1 MFYFPQE
8 VFDLLVAKN
17 GTVKDLIPILQKKA
31 NLSDETIQAI
41 RFFEAHNNKFY
52 KELSEDFAVVSIT
65 DFVTLY
71 AESIPE
77 EERNADQGFQIIYGF
92 HFDKE
97 PNKPHG
103 VPFKFIIKPVS
114 LSGDFLAIANSLF
127 RENLSKIPRSGCPE
141 ELASKESSLK
151 R

>member
-1 MFYFPQE
+1 MFSSYQE

-17 GTVKDLIPILQKKA
+17 GTVKDLIPLLQKKA

-65 DFVTLY
+65 DFVTLF

-77 EERNADQGFQIIYGF
+77 EELNADQGYQIIYGF

-114 LSGDFLAIANSLF
+114 LSAGFLAITNPIF
-127 RENLSKIPRSGCPE
+127 RENLSRIPRSGCPE
-141 ELASKESSLK
+141 ELASKESNLK

>member
-1 MFYFPQE
+1 MVSFSQE

-52 KELSEDFAVVSIT
+52 KELPEDFTVTGIN
-65 DFVTLY
+65 DFVTLF

-77 EERNADQGFQIIYGF
+77 EERNADQGYQIIYGF
-92 HFDKE
+92 HFEKE

-114 LSGDFLAIANSLF
+114 LSGGFLAIAKRIL
-127 RENLSKIPRSGCPE
+127 RGNLSRIPRSGCPE
-141 ELASKESSLK
+141 ELASKGSSLK

>member
-1 MFYFPQE
+1 MYYFCQE

-41 RFFEAHNNKFY
+41 RFFEAHTNKFY
-52 KELSEDFAVVSIT
+52 KELSEDFAVASIT
-65 DFVTLY
+65 DFVTLF

-77 EERNADQGFQIIYGF
+77 DERNADQGYQVIYGF

-114 LSGDFLAIANSLF
+114 LSVVFLAIAKSIF
-127 RENLSKIPRSGCPE
+127 RGNFSRIPRSGCPE
-141 ELASKESSLK
+141 GLASKESSLK

>member
-1 MFYFPQE
+1 M
-8 VFDLLVAKN
+8 
-17 GTVKDLIPILQKKA
+17 KDLVPILQKKA
-31 NLSDETIQAI
+31 NLSDETTQTI

-65 DFVTLY
+65 DFVTLF

-77 EERNADQGFQIIYGF
+77 EERNADQGYQIIYGF

-97 PNKPHG
+97 PSKPHG

-114 LSGDFLAIANSLF
+114 SSEGFLAIAKPIF
-127 RENLSKIPRSGCPE
+127 RGNLSRILRSGCPE
-141 ELASKESSLK
+141 ELASKENSLK